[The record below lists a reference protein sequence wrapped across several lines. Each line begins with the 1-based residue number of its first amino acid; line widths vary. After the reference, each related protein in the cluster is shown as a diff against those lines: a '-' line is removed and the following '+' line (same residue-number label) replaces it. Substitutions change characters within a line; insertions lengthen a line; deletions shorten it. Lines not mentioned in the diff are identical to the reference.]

1 MEEVEALEE
10 GVVEDMAT
18 VKEEEEG
25 MAIDRVVDMAVEEV
39 AVEDMEGAVEDT
51 EQAEALGMCQS
62 TSSHPILML
71 ADKDILYG
79 SSFMVDYLVYSFFR
93 LA

>member
-39 AVEDMEGAVEDT
+39 AVEDMEVAVEDM

-62 TSSHPILML
+62 ASLYPILIML
-71 ADKDILYG
+71 AEKDILYG
-79 SSFMVDYLVYSFFR
+79 SFFVD
-93 LA
+93 